1 MDLITPDS
9 PAYEETRKPA
19 IPRFHDARPAALA
32 SCGDPD
38 DVAEAL
44 AHARSSGLAVAVRSG
59 GHSFS
64 GSSSTTGLVI
74 DVTPMNTV
82 EVTDGI
88 ATVGAGTRLGELY
101 DALLEHDLTIPA
113 GCGPEVGVAGLT
125 LGGGFGILGREHG
138 LTCDHLLA
146 AEVVLADGRLVRCDE
161 GHETDLFWA
170 LRGAGGGRFGVVTSL
185 TFRTIPPPPA
195 TGFHLSWPIEHAAA
209 LIEAWQSWSPP
220 APDRLAA
227 SLLATSVVNV
237 FGSMLGSETETQEL
251 LEAFVASV
259 GVDPESATL
268 RPAPF
273 RETKRWLTELGLGDE
288 RPDGVMFS
296 KSEYFRG
303 PLPPQAI
310 EQLAESLE
318 RHRLPGETRE
328 LDFSPWAGAYN
339 RVPADATAFPH
350 RAELFVLKHAAVVA
364 GDASPAEREAARS
377 WVRRS
382 WETVHPWGSGG
393 VYPNF
398 PDPEL
403 DDPAGA
409 YWGANRERVDRVGAS
424 YDPEGLFRT

>member
-9 PAYEETRKPA
+9 PAYEAARKPA
-19 IPRFHDARPAALA
+19 IPRFHDARPAAVA

-38 DVAEAL
+38 DVAAAL
-44 AHARSSGLAVAVRSG
+44 AHARGSGLPVAVRSG
-59 GHSFS
+59 GHSFA

-74 DVTPMNTV
+74 DVTPMNGV
-82 EVTDGI
+82 EVRDGT
-88 ATVGAGTRLGELY
+88 ATVGAGARLGQVY

-113 GCGPEVGVAGLT
+113 GCGPDVGVSGLT
-125 LGGGFGILGREHG
+125 LGGGFGILGRQHG
-138 LTCDHLLA
+138 LTCDQLLA
-146 AEVVLADGRLVRCDE
+146 ADVVLADGRLARCDE
-161 GHETDLFWA
+161 GHDADLFWA
-170 LRGAGGGRFGVVTSL
+170 LRGAGGGRLGVVTSL
-185 TFRTIPPPPA
+185 TFRTVTPPPA
-195 TGFHLSWPIEHAAA
+195 TGFHLVWPIEHAAA
-209 LIEAWQSWSPP
+209 LIEAWQSWSPH
-220 APDRLAA
+220 APDQLAA

-237 FGSMLGSETETQEL
+237 FGSMLGSEADTQAL
-251 LEAFVASV
+251 LDAFVATV
-259 GVDPESATL
+259 GVDPETATL
-268 RPAPF
+268 RPGPF

-288 RPDGVMFS
+288 RPGGVMFS

-303 PLPPQAI
+303 PLPSEAI
-310 EQLAESLE
+310 AALVENLE
-318 RHRLPGETRE
+318 RDRAAGETRE

-364 GDASPAEREAARS
+364 GDASAAEREAARS

-403 DDPAGA
+403 YDPPLA
-409 YWGANRERVDRVGAS
+409 YWGPNRERVDKVAAR